1 MSINRDCAPYIF
13 FLHFILNNLSRLG
26 NSLRDT
32 GRLSS
37 CLVAAPDP
45 LGGRKTEEKKSDV
58 PGKLWGLI
66 FKNERRLFVI

>member
-1 MSINRDCAPYIF
+1 MSINRDCASYIF

-45 LGGRKTEEKKSDV
+45 LGGRKTEEKKVTCRGNYGD
-58 PGKLWGLI
+58 LFLY
-66 FKNERRLFVI
+66 ERRLFVI